1 MNKTSNVRLTYQSY
15 GSSCLVFIQAD
26 SAKATYEKWL
36 HMANW
41 GATSLLNGEEPKFVT
56 EGVISCWSTIE
67 RLQKYLFDTHLDK
80 LAATVAE
87 QFKGKPDGFKNEALR
102 LAELDFAAI
111 GHETYR
117 SVGSSFEEH
126 SMGTIEAAKP
136 DSDFKDECYKFAFA
150 N

>member
-1 MNKTSNVRLTYQSY
+1 MKLNYQSY
-15 GSSCLVFIQAD
+15 GSSILLFIQG
-26 SAKATYEKWL
+26 ATNEETYAKWL
-36 HMANW
+36 SLANW

-117 SVGSSFEEH
+117 SVNGSFVEH
-126 SMGTIEAAKP
+126 AMGTITAERE
-136 DSDFKDECYKFAFA
+136 DLDFKDECFKKAFA